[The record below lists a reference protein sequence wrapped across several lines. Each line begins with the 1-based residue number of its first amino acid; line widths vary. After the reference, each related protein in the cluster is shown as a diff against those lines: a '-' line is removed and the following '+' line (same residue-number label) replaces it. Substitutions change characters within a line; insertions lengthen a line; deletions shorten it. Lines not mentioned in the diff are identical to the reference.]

1 MSTFFN
7 NSKILIIAYLPKNFL
22 TRKPKITYHL
32 WFIDIGTGLF
42 QLNGTAKVK
51 ETKSSLIFFA
61 SGFVFIYIATG
72 KIKVYHAGIKKCFA
86 KRITVSKYSSFLI
99 QICSINLSTNKISLP
114 YVLLIAKGYSGD
126 TTGLMLK
133 VVTVIFTHDYK
144 LYVYFCS
151 LNVSNLKRQAV
162 AQDEKEFEGIS
173 HSNWCV
179 GWPPPICYGDKW
191 NRQVSSSLVH

>member
-1 MSTFFN
+1 MIHRHWYRTVSVKWH
-7 NSKILIIAYLPKNFL
+7 SKSKRNKIFTDILCFWFCFHIHCNRKN
-22 TRKPKITYHL
+22 K
-32 WFIDIGTGLF
+32 GL
-42 QLNGTAKVK
+42 
-51 ETKSSLIFFA
+51 SRR
-61 SGFVFIYIATG
+61 
-72 KIKVYHAGIKKCFA
+72 HKKCFA

-173 HSNWCV
+173 HSN
-179 GWPPPICYGDKW
+179 
-191 NRQVSSSLVH
+191 